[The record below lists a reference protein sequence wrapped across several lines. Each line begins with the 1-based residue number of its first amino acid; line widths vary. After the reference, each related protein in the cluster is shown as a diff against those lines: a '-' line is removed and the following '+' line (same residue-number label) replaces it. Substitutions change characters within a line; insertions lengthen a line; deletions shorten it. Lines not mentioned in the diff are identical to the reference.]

1 MRLARPLPLAA
12 LALALGGATALAQ
25 EASPPEPG
33 SVRLSEPRL
42 VPVTPPGEARG
53 SPLGGALQVGYAAP
67 WGSVSGAAGDRFTRI
82 VAAAIPL
89 QAEVTWAFDA
99 HDRAGVFGAFAFASP
114 GAAAPACSG
123 AADCSASAIRA
134 GALVRHVFAPG
145 APLASSLALGL
156 GWERD
161 SLAEDAPGGRSEA
174 AAEGVFALLSF
185 SAERRVAAALRAGP
199 YVAVLAGSAARAKT
213 STPDAPGGWRDVR
226 DRAFHGW
233 VEIGARVSV
242 GR

>member
-12 LALALGGATALAQ
+12 LALALGGAAARAQ
-25 EASPPEPG
+25 EAAPPEPG

-53 SPLGGALQVGYAAP
+53 SPLGGALQVGYAMP
-67 WGSVSGAAGDRFTRI
+67 WGNVSGAAGDRFTRI

-89 QAEVTWAFDA
+89 QAEVTWALDA
-99 HDRAGVFGAFAFASP
+99 QDRAGLFGAYAFASP
-114 GAAAPACSG
+114 GAAAPSCSG
-123 AADCSASAIRA
+123 GADCSASAIRA

-156 GWERD
+156 GWERA
-161 SLAEDAPGGRSEA
+161 SLAVDAAAGRSDA
-174 AAEGVFALLSF
+174 AAEGVFALVSF
-185 SAERRVAAALRAGP
+185 SAERRVASALRAGP
-199 YVAVLAGSAARAKT
+199 YVAVLGGTAARARD
-213 STPDAPGGWRDVR
+213 STPAAPGGWREVR

-233 VEIGARVSV
+233 IEIGARVSV